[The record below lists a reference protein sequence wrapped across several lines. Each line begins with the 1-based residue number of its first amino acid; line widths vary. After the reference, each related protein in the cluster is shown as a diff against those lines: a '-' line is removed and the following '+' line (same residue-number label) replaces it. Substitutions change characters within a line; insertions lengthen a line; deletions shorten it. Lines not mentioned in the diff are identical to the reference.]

1 METNDF
7 QLSPNFNLKEFQCK
21 HCGAVKLHPKLLE
34 LLQELR
40 DILGVPLW
48 FTSAYRCEIHNKAVG
63 GAKNSQHL
71 HGRAVDIPVHI
82 TGLTYWQLFDLVKW
96 LGFTGIGVNPDKGFI
111 HVDVR
116 EGDLVV
122 FDY

>member
-34 LLQELR
+34 LVQELR

-48 FTSAYRCEIHNKAVG
+48 FTSAYRCETHNKAVG

-71 HGRAVDIPVHI
+71 HGRAVDIPVYI

-96 LGFTGIGVNPDKGFI
+96 LGFTGIGVNPAKGFI

-116 EGDLVV
+116 EGDQVI

>member
-7 QLSPNFNLKEFQCK
+7 QLSPNFNLKEFRCK
-21 HCGAVKLHPKLLE
+21 HCGAVKLHPKLLK
-34 LLQELR
+34 LVQELR

-71 HGRAVDIPVHI
+71 HGRAVDIPVYI

-96 LGFTGIGVNPDKGFI
+96 LGFTGIGVNPAKGYI

-116 EGDLVV
+116 EGDQVI
-122 FDY
+122 FND

>member
-21 HCGAVKLHPKLLE
+21 HCGAVKLHPKLLK

-96 LGFTGIGVNPDKGFI
+96 LGFTGIGVNPAKGFI